1 MPAESGSSAIEAGAT
16 RRVFFALWPSTAV
29 AASLASVA
37 ADCAGQFGG
46 RATRQETIH
55 LTLAFL
61 GNVAEQ
67 RLPELCRAAS
77 GVSGQSF
84 QLQLDSLAYWPHKR
98 LAWAGCSQRVP
109 ALDELVLAL
118 RQALVVDGFAF
129 DASHPDFVPHVTL
142 LRRMPADA
150 VPVLPDLPVIDW
162 QCEHF
167 VLAAS
172 QATEAGASYRILAEF
187 PLSSQSAKSWEA

>member
-1 MPAESGSSAIEAGAT
+1 MPAESGSSASEAGAT
-16 RRVFFALWPSTAV
+16 HRVFFALWPP
-29 AASLASVA
+29 ASVA
-37 ADCAGQFGG
+37 ARLAGVAAECAGLFGG

-61 GNVAEQ
+61 GNVSEQ
-67 RLPELCRAAS
+67 RLPELCRAVS
-77 GVSGQSF
+77 GVGGRAF
-84 QLQLDSLAYWPHKR
+84 GLQMDRLAYWPHKR
-98 LAWAGCSQRVP
+98 LAWAGCGQRVP

-162 QCEHF
+162 RCEHF

-187 PLSSQSAKSWEA
+187 PLRPQSANSTPA